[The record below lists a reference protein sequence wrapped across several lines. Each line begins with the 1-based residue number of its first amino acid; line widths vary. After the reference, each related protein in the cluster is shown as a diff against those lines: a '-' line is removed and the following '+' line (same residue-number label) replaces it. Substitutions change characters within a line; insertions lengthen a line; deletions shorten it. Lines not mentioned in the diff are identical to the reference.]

1 MGSPVVLVAGK
12 RISIPGVYP
21 EVDASGMAP
30 TAVGG
35 ARVPLVIAP
44 SEGGVYGKVYTFRS
58 FLEAQS
64 VVRGGRVLSYL
75 GRMFN
80 PGPGIPGASVVLFI
94 RSTSDAAPASIN
106 LVYVG
111 V

>member
-35 ARVPLVIAP
+35 ARIPLVIAP

-58 FLEAQS
+58 FIEAQT
-64 VVRGGRVLSYL
+64 VLRGGRVLSYL
-75 GRMFN
+75 GRMFD
-80 PGPGIPGASVVLFI
+80 PGPGLPGASTILFI
-94 RSTSDAAPASIN
+94 RATSTAVPASIN
-106 LVYVG
+106 LAEAG

>member
-30 TAVGG
+30 VATGG

-58 FLEAQS
+58 FIEAKT
-64 VVRGGRVLSYL
+64 VLRGGRALSYI
-75 GRMFN
+75 GRIFN
-80 PGPGIPGASVVLFI
+80 PSPGLPGASTVLFI
-94 RSTSDAAPASIN
+94 RATSTAAPASLAIAEA
-106 LVYVG
+106 G